1 MVRSVKSTSEEVTMR
16 ELTAA
21 AFAGRLHEMLE
32 VPDCKLV
39 WFLGAGCSISSGV
52 PGAAALVNSWL
63 PRLKTRETGS
73 DDDWQTWATTKFPEF
88 DPNNAARSYGAVM
101 DELFPL
107 SYERQQEVERITS
120 NCDPAI
126 GYALFSVLAAHEEHG
141 PKSNIVLTTNFDDL
155 IADSLYLLTRK
166 KPLVVAHES
175 LAAFARASRRR
186 PLIVKVHGDARLAPR
201 NTADETRELESELVG
216 RVTSLMSG
224 SGLIFSGYAGNDV
237 SISRL
242 LNGVPDDSFPLGIY
256 WIGMAVP
263 DGPVGDWL
271 RTRPE
276 SFHVKHHDFDGLM
289 MQIAERID
297 LSLPGID
304 RFRDLFDGWAKALL
318 RTEVSA
324 GAGAGT
330 EPDVGR
336 AASRLRRDLGGLR
349 AVARAEELVATDP
362 KAALFAFEEA
372 IAADPEQAIVYSAFA
387 AFLARNRKDF
397 DRAEAMYERAIA
409 AGPERAATLGNY
421 AVFLAR
427 NRKDFDRAEA
437 MYERA
442 IAAGPENAA
451 TLGNYAAFLAGD
463 RKDFD
468 RAGAMY
474 ERAIAAGPERATI
487 LGNYAA
493 FLARDR
499 KDFDRAGAMYERAI
513 AAGPEHANNL
523 GNYALFVDRDRKD
536 FDRAEA
542 MYERALAADPENAAT
557 LGNYAAFLAGDRKDF
572 DRAGAMYERAI
583 AADPENANKLGN
595 YALFLDRDRKDF
607 DRAEAMYER
616 AIAAGPENANNLGN
630 YALFLARDRKDF
642 DRAEA
647 MYERAIAADPEHA
660 NNLGSYATFLARDR
674 KDFDRAGAMFERA
687 IAADPENAN
696 NLGNYALFLHRDRK
710 DFDRAEAMYERAI
723 AAGPEN
729 ANNLGNYALFLAHDR
744 KDFDRAE
751 AMYERAIAADPEHA
765 NNLGN
770 YAQLLFARGDE
781 ARANPLAQMLLKR
794 KDLPPDLRVELLY
807 YRVADGRHADSA
819 GPALRSS
826 IDAGERSKG
835 WDLSMNVDRAAAVED
850 GRLAFLRQLAAVV
863 ADEVPAETLD
873 DFETWKS
880 WRKRS

>member
-1 MVRSVKSTSEEVTMR
+1 MELPPQAPRGGGFKSCAASSGRVPQVGPSMAHSTMVRSVKSTSEEVPMR

-88 DPNNAARSYGAVM
+88 DPDNAAKSYGAVM

-175 LAAFARASRRR
+175 LAAFVRASRRR

-201 NTADETRELESELVG
+201 NTADETRELESELVA

-242 LNGVPDDSFPLGIY
+242 LNDVPDDSFPLGIY
-256 WIGMAVP
+256 WIGMTVP

-276 SFHVKHHDFDGLM
+276 SFHVKHHDFDELM

-304 RFRDLFDGWAKALL
+304 RFRDLFDGWAKALH
-318 RTEVSA
+318 RTEVS
-324 GAGAGT
+324 AGAGT

-349 AVARAEELVATDP
+349 AAARAEELATTDP
-362 KAALFAFEEA
+362 EAALLAFEEA
-372 IAADPEQAIVYSAFA
+372 IADEPAQAIVYSAFA
-387 AFLARNRKDF
+387 AFLARSRKDF
-397 DRAEAMYERAIA
+397 DRAE
-409 AGPERAATLGNY
+409 T
-421 AVFLAR
+421 
-427 NRKDFDRAEA
+427 
-437 MYERA
+437 
-442 IAAGPENAA
+442 
-451 TLGNYAAFLAGD
+451 
-463 RKDFD
+463 
-468 RAGAMY
+468 
-474 ERAIAAGPERATI
+474 
-487 LGNYAA
+487 
-493 FLARDR
+493 
-499 KDFDRAGAMYERAI
+499 
-513 AAGPEHANNL
+513 
-523 GNYALFVDRDRKD
+523 
-536 FDRAEA
+536 
-542 MYERALAADPENAAT
+542 
-557 LGNYAAFLAGDRKDF
+557 
-572 DRAGAMYERAI
+572 MYERAI
-583 AADPENANKLGN
+583 AADPEH
-595 YALFLDRDRKDF
+595 
-607 DRAEAMYER
+607 
-616 AIAAGPENANNLGN
+616 ANNLGN

-642 DRAEA
+642 DRAGTMFES
-647 MYERAIAADPEHA
+647 AIAADPEDA
-660 NNLGSYATFLARDR
+660 NSLGNYALFLARDR
-674 KDFDRAGAMFERA
+674 KDFDRAGAMYESA
-687 IAADPENAN
+687 IAADPE
-696 NLGNYALFLHRDRK
+696 D
-710 DFDRAEAMYERAI
+710 
-723 AAGPEN
+723 
-729 ANNLGNYALFLAHDR
+729 
-744 KDFDRAE
+744 
-751 AMYERAIAADPEHA
+751 A

-781 ARANPLAQMLLKR
+781 ARATPLAQMLLKR
-794 KDLPPDLRVELLY
+794 KDLPPALRVELLY
-807 YRVADGRHADSA
+807 YRVADGRDADSA

-835 WDLSMNVDRAAAVED
+835 WDLSMNVDRAAALED